1 MSGNEICL
9 KGRHESLS
17 TLLYTKANCVSRA
30 RQLESQFLAEST
42 GPPLCWMKT
51 HAYSISLLSPDSEN
65 CPLIY
70 WNSTFSEQFL
80 KYNSIPKEEI
90 KPSYNSTLTT
100 IMPREPHC
108 GPILVSRLPLPY
120 SLAKDSDAEELPSA
134 FASMCF

>member
-1 MSGNEICL
+1 M
-9 KGRHESLS
+9 KGRQESLGA
-17 TLLYTKANCVSRA
+17 LLYTKANCVSRA
-30 RQLESQFLAEST
+30 QQLESQSLPESA
-42 GPPLCWMKT
+42 GQPVHRMKT
-51 HAYSISLLSPDSEN
+51 HAYRISPLSPDSEN

-70 WNSTFSEQFL
+70 CNSTFSEQFL

-108 GPILVSRLPLPY
+108 GPILISTLPLPY

-134 FASMCF
+134 LPACAFR